1 MVSDAADQPESKQ
14 ENLEDVMRYLNPII
28 TLVTVLCV
36 ALPVSAAHAGGLY
49 VGGGV
54 GTAAIEDSAANPGG
68 TAFDESDRAFKIFG
82 GYRFD
87 LLPIVSLSG
96 EVGYRDLGK
105 PNSAAAEYKVNGFDY
120 GALAGVGLGPVE
132 LFARVGGMQYNLDKT
147 VGGAKTSFDGSAP
160 VYGVGARFSLFG
172 IGVRAEYEKIDI
184 PELDNARMISV
195 SAFYQF

>member
-1 MVSDAADQPESKQ
+1 
-14 ENLEDVMRYLNPII
+14 MRRFNPVI
-28 TLVTVLCV
+28 TLVGVLCIT
-36 ALPVSAAHAGGLY
+36 LPVPAAYSGGVY
-49 VGGGV
+49 IGGGV
-54 GTAAIEDSAANPGG
+54 GAAAIEDSAGNPAG
-68 TAFDESDRAFKIFG
+68 TAFDETKEAYKIFG

-105 PNSAAAEYKVNGFDY
+105 PSAPTVEYQVNGFDY

-132 LFARVGGMQYNLDKT
+132 MFARFGGMQYDLDKT
-147 VGGAKTSFDGSAP
+147 IGGTKTSFDGNAA

-184 PELDNARMISV
+184 DELDDAHMISV
-195 SAFYQF
+195 SGFYQF

>member
-1 MVSDAADQPESKQ
+1 
-14 ENLEDVMRYLNPII
+14 MRYPNPII
-28 TLVTVLCV
+28 TLVTALCV
-36 ALPVSAAHAGGLY
+36 ALPVSAAHAGGVY

-54 GTAAIEDSAANPGG
+54 GSANIKDSASNPAG
-68 TAFDESDRAFKIFG
+68 TAFDKSDAAYKIFG

-96 EVGYRDLGK
+96 EVGYRNLGT
-105 PNSAAAEYKVNGFDY
+105 PNTSTAEYKVDGFDF

-132 LFARVGGMQYNLDKT
+132 VFARVGGMQYNLDKT
-147 VGGAKTSFDGSAP
+147 IGGAKTSFDGSAP

-184 PELDNARMISV
+184 KELDNAEMISI

>member
-1 MVSDAADQPESKQ
+1 
-14 ENLEDVMRYLNPII
+14 MRYFNPII
-28 TLVTVLCV
+28 TLITVLGV
-36 ALPVSAAHAGGLY
+36 ALSVSAAHAGGVY
-49 VGGGV
+49 VGAGA
-54 GTAAIEDSAANPGG
+54 GTATIKDSAGNPGG
-68 TAFDESDRAFKIFG
+68 TRFNESDAAFKVFG

-96 EVGYRDLGK
+96 EVGYRNLGK
-105 PNSAAAEYKVNGFDY
+105 PNTAAAEYKVNGFDY

-147 VGGAKTSFDGSAP
+147 IGGTKTSFDGTAP

-184 PELDNARMISV
+184 KQLDNAQMISV

>member
-1 MVSDAADQPESKQ
+1 
-14 ENLEDVMRYLNPII
+14 MRYPNLI
-28 TLVTVLCV
+28 TTIVTIMLV
-36 ALPVSAAHAGGLY
+36 ALPVSAAYAGGVY

-54 GTAAIEDSAANPGG
+54 GTAAIEDSAANPAG
-68 TAFDESDRAFKIFG
+68 TAFDESNGAFKIFG

-96 EVGYRDLGK
+96 EVGFRDLGK
-105 PNSAAAEYKVNGFDY
+105 PSAGAIEYKVDGFDY

-132 LFARVGGMQYNLDKT
+132 LFARVGGMEYGLDKT
-147 VGGAKTSFDGSAP
+147 VGGVKTSFDGSAP
-160 VYGVGARFSLFG
+160 VYGIGARFSLFG

-184 PELDNARMISV
+184 DQLDNAQMISV

>member
-1 MVSDAADQPESKQ
+1 
-14 ENLEDVMRYLNPII
+14 MRYLNPII

-36 ALPVSAAHAGGLY
+36 ALPVSAAHAGGVY

-54 GTAAIEDSAANPGG
+54 GTAAIEDSAANPAGVP
-68 TAFDESDRAFKIFG
+68 FNESDAAWKVFG

-105 PNSAAAEYKVNGFDY
+105 PNAGVFEYKVNGFDY
-120 GALAGVGLGPVE
+120 AALAGVGLGPVE
-132 LFARVGGMQYNLDKT
+132 LFARVGGMQYDLDKT
-147 VGGAKTSFDGSAP
+147 IGGAKTSFDGTAP

-172 IGVRAEYEKIDI
+172 IGVRAEYEQIDI
-184 PELDNARMISV
+184 KELDTVQMISV

>member
-1 MVSDAADQPESKQ
+1 
-14 ENLEDVMRYLNPII
+14 MRYLNPII
-28 TLVTVLCV
+28 TLVSVLCV
-36 ALPVSAAHAGGLY
+36 ALPASAAYAGGVY

-54 GTAAIEDSAANPGG
+54 GSAAIEDSASNPAG
-68 TAFDESDRAFKIFG
+68 TAFDQSNGAFKIFG

-105 PNSAAAEYKVNGFDY
+105 PSAAAVEYKVNGFDY

-132 LFARVGGMQYNLDKT
+132 LFARVGGMQYDLDKT
-147 VGGAKTSFDGSAP
+147 IGGAKTSFDGNAP

-172 IGVRAEYEKIDI
+172 VGVRAEYEKIDI
-184 PELDNARMISV
+184 DELDNAQMISV